1 MPTLKNQIPKYRF
14 HRASGKAVVT
24 IAGKDHYLGPHGS
37 KASLIAYDRLI
48 AEWLSGGRSV
58 SFGKPSESLS
68 INELILDF
76 WKNLKADYKGKRHN
90 GDFRSYRYTLRELKR
105 LYGSTPAIDFGPV
118 QLKALRLK
126 FVELG
131 WSRNYCNKQS
141 KRLCRI
147 FKFASSEGKLPAAV
161 YDALRLVEP
170 LKPGKTVAPET
181 DPILPIADD
190 IVEKTIAKCNP
201 IVSDMIRLQRYCG
214 CRPAEIV
221 AIRAGDIDRSG
232 SVWTVEVREHK
243 TAYRG
248 KKRFLY
254 FGPKSQAILSKYLSR
269 KPEAFLFSPKEAEAS
284 RRAELS
290 KNRKTPLSCGNK
302 PGSNV
307 KRSPKKAPRDCYD
320 VASYRRAIHTACDKA
335 KVERWSPN
343 RLRHTAATEVRSK
356 FGLDHASALLGHSD
370 LAITTTYAELDAA
383 KARAVAAEIG

>member
-1 MPTLKNQIPKYRF
+1 MPSLNSSVPAYRF
-14 HRASGKAVVT
+14 HRASGQAVVT
-24 IAGKDHYLGPHGS
+24 IAGKDHYLGPHGT
-37 KASLIAYDRLI
+37 KASKIEYDRLI
-48 AEWLSGGRSV
+48 AEWLAGGRSV
-58 SFGKPSESLS
+58 AFGKPSESLS
-68 INELILDF
+68 VNELILDY
-76 WKNLKADYKGKRHN
+76 WKHLKAEFRNKRHH
-90 GDFRSYRYTLRELKR
+90 GEFHSFRYALRELKR
-105 LYGSTPAIDFGPV
+105 LYGSTPAIDFGPI

-131 WSRNYCNKQS
+131 WSRVYCNAQS
-141 KRLCRI
+141 KRLCRM
-147 FKFASSEGKLPAAV
+147 FKFATSEGKLPAAV

-170 LKPGKTVAPET
+170 LKPGKTAAPET
-181 DPILPIADD
+181 EPILPICDD
-190 IVEKTIAKCNP
+190 IVEKTIAKCSS

-243 TAYRG
+243 TAHRG

-254 FGPKSQAILSKYLSR
+254 FGPKSQAILSKYLNR
-269 KPEAFLFSPKEAEAS
+269 KPEAFLFSPKEAEAN

-302 PGSNV
+302 PGSNT
-307 KRSPKKAPRDCYD
+307 KSAPKKAPRDCYD

-370 LAITTTYAELDAA
+370 LAITTTYAELDAS